1 MNNTAENTSL
11 STFPAVTQR
20 ALETLNTTR
29 NAWLEARRQ
38 QKAAADNIATIRQ
51 RRAEMEAT
59 TNALNEEWR
68 TLFRESQGVVSKEM
82 KKLRTEIALGRET
95 LEDFDELLAAQ
106 E

>member
-1 MNNTAENTSL
+1 MNNTAENNNL

-20 ALETLNTTR
+20 ALETLNTAR
-29 NAWLEARRQ
+29 NVWLEARRQ

-68 TLFRESQGVVSKEM
+68 TLFRRKS
-82 KKLRTEIALGRET
+82 GRCLKRNEK
-95 LEDFDELLAAQ
+95 AAHGNCAGT
-106 E
+106 

>member
-38 QKAAADNIATIRQ
+38 QKRQQIILRQSASAALKWKPRLTR
-51 RRAEMEAT
+51 
-59 TNALNEEWR
+59 
-68 TLFRESQGVVSKEM
+68 
-82 KKLRTEIALGRET
+82 
-95 LEDFDELLAAQ
+95 
-106 E
+106 